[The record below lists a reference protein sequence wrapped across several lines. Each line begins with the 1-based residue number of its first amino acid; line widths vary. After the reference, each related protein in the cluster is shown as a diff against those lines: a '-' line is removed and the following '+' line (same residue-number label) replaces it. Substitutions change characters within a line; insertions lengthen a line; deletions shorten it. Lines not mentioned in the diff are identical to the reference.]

1 MFRTP
6 LPWLAGLLTL
16 YLLVPILAYLI
27 RVADTPASALATPGL
42 GSALAVSV
50 ETASIS
56 TAIIAV
62 LGIPL
67 GYLLSRGRGRSSTV
81 VGVAVQLPLALPPLM
96 SGILLIYL
104 VGPYT
109 PLGQLFGGMLTDTR
123 VGIVL
128 AQTFVAAPFLIVAAR
143 SAFAAL
149 DPALDDVAATL
160 GHGRW

>member
-67 GYLLSRGRGRSSTV
+67 GYLLSRGRGRSSRW
-81 VGVAVQLPLALPPLM
+81 
-96 SGILLIYL
+96 SGS
-104 VGPYT
+104 
-109 PLGQLFGGMLTDTR
+109 R
-123 VGIVL
+123 C
-128 AQTFVAAPFLIVAAR
+128 
-143 SAFAAL
+143 SC
-149 DPALDDVAATL
+149 
-160 GHGRW
+160 RWRCHR